1 MVNFSSDKIFVIG
14 SESNSCSGSEKSLF
28 MEDDTPKGDD
38 TTPLVE
44 YTPMDDG
51 TPMVDYTPMDD
62 GTPKDDDYCDDFD
75 F

>member
-1 MVNFSSDKIFVIG
+1 
-14 SESNSCSGSEKSLF
+14 

-51 TPMVDYTPMDD
+51 TPMVDYTPINDDKPMVYYTPMDD